1 MGNDLLQRLSEREA
15 TVALLYQSADEGS
28 IRVYD
33 ERHIISVSFTVP
45 VLAAYMVQ
53 LVRKVD
59 LAWLTPHLRLALV
72 FPYGVLGIE
81 ADEAL
86 RRCVAERVLGED
98 PASYRDDAVFR
109 HPVRRRG
116 QGREG
121 RVR

>member
-1 MGNDLLQRLSEREA
+1 MSCRRKSKHLEFPTSH
-15 TVALLYQSADEGS
+15 VYQAADDGS
-28 IRVYD
+28 IYFHD
-33 ERHIISVSFTVP
+33 DDTTPSITFTAP

-59 LAWLTPHLRLALV
+59 LSWLTPHLRLALV

-81 ADEAL
+81 AEEVL
-86 RRCVAERVLGED
+86 RRCVAERLLGED
-98 PASYRDDAVFR
+98 PALYHDDAVFR

-121 RVR
+121 RVG